1 MSVGVALPPRAAEAP
16 STEPRVYPEIQ
27 ALRFVAVMA
36 VVLYGDVSEAV
47 ETLK

>member
-1 MSVGVALPPRAAEAP
+1 MRAAVALPQRAGVAP